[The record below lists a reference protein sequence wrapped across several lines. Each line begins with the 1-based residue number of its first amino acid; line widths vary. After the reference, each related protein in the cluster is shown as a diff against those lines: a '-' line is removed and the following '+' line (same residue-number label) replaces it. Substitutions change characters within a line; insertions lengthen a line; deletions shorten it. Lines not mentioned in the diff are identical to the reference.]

1 MRVGSSTVDH
11 GRRTGRE
18 YDTRVPKY
26 LAIYRVLAERIA
38 DGRYPADAPLPAQ
51 RELVE
56 EFDVSL
62 MTVRQAIQALEADGL
77 LETRHGVG
85 TFVRRPA
92 FAYGLTGL
100 RSLSQ
105 DLVEQGI
112 ELRTEVLASGLVV
125 PPADVSA
132 RLGVPAGREV
142 LSVERLR
149 STDAGPLLLQT
160 SYLPAAVGT
169 RIGVE
174 SLHHQSLYLL
184 LAETGTPVRE
194 ASETI
199 QAVALTAEQA
209 RALRCEPGSPALL
222 SCRLSRGEDGAPLV
236 DDRALLVGDAT
247 VITADRAATGTNLA
261 YSADAAVRSVPPPPA
276 TPAGPR
282 HG

>member
-1 MRVGSSTVDH
+1 MSD

-18 YDTRVPKY
+18 YETRVPKY
-26 LAIYRVLAERIA
+26 LAIYRVLADRIA

-112 ELRTEVLASGLVV
+112 ELETEVLDARLAV
-125 PPADVSA
+125 PPAEVGA
-132 RLGVPAGREV
+132 RLGVAEGGRV
-142 LSVERLR
+142 LAVERLR
-149 STDAGPLLLQT
+149 STRPAAVPLLLQT
-160 SYLPAAVGT
+160 SYLPEAIGSRIDVAAL
-169 RIGVE
+169 RDR
-174 SLHHQSLYLL
+174 SLYLL
-184 LAETGTPVRE
+184 LEELGRPVRE

-209 RALRCEPGSPALL
+209 RVLRREPGSPALL
-222 SCRLSRGEDGAPLV
+222 SCRLSRGEDGTPMV
-236 DDRALLVGDAT
+236 DDRALLVGGT
-247 VITADRAATGTNLA
+247 VITAERAATGTNLA
-261 YSADAAVRSVPPPPA
+261 YEHR
-276 TPAGPR
+276 
-282 HG
+282 

>member
-1 MRVGSSTVDH
+1 MDD

-18 YDTRVPKY
+18 YQTRVPKY
-26 LAIYRVLAERIA
+26 LAIYRVLADRIA

-51 RELVE
+51 RELGE

-85 TFVRRPA
+85 TFARRPA

-112 ELRTEVLASGLVV
+112 ELVTEVLDAGLVV
-125 PPADVSA
+125 PPGDVAA
-132 RLGVPAGREV
+132 RLGVPAGGRV
-142 LSVERLR
+142 FAVERLR
-149 STDAGPLLLQT
+149 GTRRPTGAPVPLLLQT
-160 SYLPAAVGT
+160 SYLPEGIGA
-169 RIGVE
+169 RIGADP
-174 SLHHQSLYLL
+174 LRRRSLYRLL
-184 LAETGTPVRE
+184 EELGRPVRQ

-199 QAVALTAEQA
+199 RAVALTAEQA
-209 RALRCEPGSPALL
+209 AALGREPGSPALL

-247 VITADRAATGTNLA
+247 VITAERAATGTNLV
-261 YSADAAVRSVPPPPA
+261 YEHR
-276 TPAGPR
+276 
-282 HG
+282 

>member
-1 MRVGSSTVDH
+1 MDD

-18 YDTRVPKY
+18 HGPRMPKY
-26 LAIYRVLAERIA
+26 LAIYRVLADRIA

-51 RELVE
+51 RELGE

-85 TFVRRPA
+85 TFARRPA

-112 ELRTEVLASGLVV
+112 ELETEVLDARLVV
-125 PPADVSA
+125 PPGDVGA
-132 RLGVPAGREV
+132 RLGIQAQGRV
-142 LSVERLR
+142 LAVERLR
-149 STDAGPLLLQT
+149 STRPSPGASVPLLLQT
-160 SYLPAAVGT
+160 SYLPAGIVDD
-169 RIGVE
+169 VE
-174 SLHHQSLYLL
+174 TLRHQSLYRLL
-184 LAETGTPVRE
+184 EESGRPVRQ

-209 RALRCEPGSPALL
+209 RVLRREPGSPAL
-222 SCRLSRGEDGAPLV
+222 SSSRLSRGEDGTPLV
-236 DDRALLVGDAT
+236 DDRALLVGDT
-247 VITADRAATGTNLA
+247 VITAERAVTGTNLA
-261 YSADAAVRSVPPPPA
+261 YEHR
-276 TPAGPR
+276 
-282 HG
+282 

>member
-1 MRVGSSTVDH
+1 MDD

-18 YDTRVPKY
+18 YGTRVPKY
-26 LAIYRVLAERIA
+26 LAIYRVLADRIA

-51 RELVE
+51 RELGE

-85 TFVRRPA
+85 TFVRRPS

-112 ELRTEVLASGLVV
+112 ELETEVLDARLVV
-125 PPADVSA
+125 PPGDVGA
-132 RLGVPAGREV
+132 RLGVERGRV
-142 LSVERLR
+142 LAVERLR
-149 STDAGPLLLQT
+149 STRPSPGVSVPLLLQT
-160 SYLPAAVGT
+160 SYLPAGL
-169 RIGVE
+169 IDVE
-174 SLHHQSLYLL
+174 TLRHQSLYRLL
-184 LAETGTPVRE
+184 EESGRPVRQ

-209 RALRCEPGSPALL
+209 RVLRRQPGSPAL
-222 SCRLSRGEDGAPLV
+222 SSSRLSRGEDGTPLV
-236 DDRALLVGDAT
+236 DDRALLVGDT
-247 VITADRAATGTNLA
+247 VITAERAVTGTNLA
-261 YSADAAVRSVPPPPA
+261 YEHR
-276 TPAGPR
+276 
-282 HG
+282 

>member
-1 MRVGSSTVDH
+1 MSD

-18 YDTRVPKY
+18 YETRVPKY
-26 LAIYRVLAERIA
+26 LAIYRVLADRIA

-112 ELRTEVLASGLVV
+112 ELETEVLDARLAV
-125 PPADVSA
+125 PPAEVGA
-132 RLGVPAGREV
+132 RLGVAEGGRV
-142 LSVERLR
+142 LAVERLR
-149 STDAGPLLLQT
+149 STRPAAVPLLLQT
-160 SYLPAAVGT
+160 SYLPEAIGA
-169 RIGVE
+169 RIDVE
-174 SLHHQSLYLL
+174 ELRGRSLYRLL
-184 LAETGTPVRE
+184 EELGRPVRE

-209 RALRCEPGSPALL
+209 RVLRREPGSPALL
-222 SCRLSRGEDGAPLV
+222 SCRLSRGEDGTPLV
-236 DDRALLVGDAT
+236 DDRALLVGDT
-247 VITADRAATGTNLA
+247 VITAERAATGTNLA
-261 YSADAAVRSVPPPPA
+261 YEHR
-276 TPAGPR
+276 
-282 HG
+282 

>member
-1 MRVGSSTVDH
+1 MDD

-18 YDTRVPKY
+18 YETRVPKY
-26 LAIYRVLAERIA
+26 LAIYRVLADRIA

-92 FAYGLTGL
+92 FSYGLTGL

-112 ELRTEVLASGLVV
+112 ELETEVLDAGLVV

-132 RLGVPAGREV
+132 RLGVPAGGRV
-142 LSVERLR
+142 LAVERLR
-149 STDAGPLLLQT
+149 STRTTGGPVPLLLQT
-160 SYLPAAVGT
+160 SYLPEGIGS
-169 RIGVE
+169 RIGAE
-174 SLHHQSLYLL
+174 PLRHQSLYRLL
-184 LAETGTPVRE
+184 EDLGTPVRQ

-209 RALRCEPGSPALL
+209 GVLQRDPGSPALL
-222 SCRLSRGEDGAPLV
+222 SCRLSRGEDGTPLV
-236 DDRALLVGDAT
+236 DDRALLVGDNT
-247 VITADRAATGTNLA
+247 VITAERAVTGTNLA
-261 YSADAAVRSVPPPPA
+261 YEHLT
-276 TPAGPR
+276 TP
-282 HG
+282 H

>member
-1 MRVGSSTVDH
+1 MDD

-18 YDTRVPKY
+18 YGTRVPKY
-26 LAIYRVLAERIA
+26 LAIYRVLADRIA

-51 RELVE
+51 RELGE

-112 ELRTEVLASGLVV
+112 ELETEVLDARLVV
-125 PPADVSA
+125 PPADVGA
-132 RLGVPAGREV
+132 RLGVAEGGRV
-142 LSVERLR
+142 LAVQRLR
-149 STDAGPLLLQT
+149 STRPSSVPLLLQT
-160 SYLPAAVGT
+160 SYLPEGLVDGDT
-169 RIGVE
+169 LR
-174 SLHHQSLYLL
+174 HQSLYRLL
-184 LAETGTPVRE
+184 EESGRPVRQ

-209 RALRCEPGSPALL
+209 RVLRREPGSPALL
-222 SCRLSRGEDGAPLV
+222 SSRLSRGEDGTPLV
-236 DDRALLVGDAT
+236 DDRALLVGDT
-247 VITADRAATGTNLA
+247 VITAERAVSGTNLA
-261 YSADAAVRSVPPPPA
+261 YGHR
-276 TPAGPR
+276 
-282 HG
+282 

>member
-1 MRVGSSTVDH
+1 VSD

-18 YDTRVPKY
+18 YETRVPKY
-26 LAIYRVLAERIA
+26 LAIYRVLADRIA

-112 ELRTEVLASGLVV
+112 ELETEVLDARLAV
-125 PPADVSA
+125 PPGEVGA
-132 RLGVPAGREV
+132 RLGVAEGGRV
-142 LSVERLR
+142 LAVERLR
-149 STDAGPLLLQT
+149 STRPSAVPLLLQT
-160 SYLPAAVGT
+160 SYLPEAIGA
-169 RIGVE
+169 RIDVE
-174 SLHHQSLYLL
+174 ELRGRSLYVLL
-184 LAETGTPVRE
+184 EELGRPVRE

-199 QAVALTAEQA
+199 QAVALTAGQA
-209 RALRCEPGSPALL
+209 RVLRREPGSPALL
-222 SCRLSRGEDGAPLV
+222 SCRLSRGEDGTPLV
-236 DDRALLVGDAT
+236 DDRALLVGDT
-247 VITADRAATGTNLA
+247 VITAERAATGTNLA
-261 YSADAAVRSVPPPPA
+261 YEHR
-276 TPAGPR
+276 
-282 HG
+282 